1 MRKLNLKNKLIL
13 SSFVMSILI
22 MISSTVVVSIIVR
35 KQSEQTS
42 HDQIQKALNIVQ
54 NDLSD
59 KEEKILKDARQMATV
74 DDLGS
79 SLKFL
84 MDYKSNDQATLTGST
99 YKTISNNI
107 YQIGMTGGIWK
118 TFVYDLNGALVSFSV
133 QKDRDSFLI
142 GHTVSGTESSFEYA
156 MLKQGEKIQADSWQK
171 TNQPP
176 DESIEVKFKNQM
188 PKDEKLFFQE
198 SGNNL
203 CLVALIPAI
212 GADYEEGTGNAVYRQ
227 FGFVK
232 TFLKIDRGFAAKISR
247 LTGMRIN
254 IFLND
259 TLVIGDIEE
268 YNRLDSDIIKA
279 GGPNVRTLTNG
290 TVLNSVDIAEE
301 GYFQGILPLHDESGV
316 IGAITT
322 LLSRHIV
329 SKNTWQIIQILILVF
344 IGVLLL
350 VIPSAIFFS
359 NSLTRP
365 INRIID
371 NLSDTAQQVYN
382 ASVQVSSSS
391 HELAEGASRQAS
403 SLEETS
409 GSLEEM
415 SSMTSSN
422 AENAKQV
429 NNHNNELVENLKN
442 ANTTMKALI
451 ESMGGI
457 ADKSSNVA
465 KIIKTIDEIAFQ
477 TNLLALNATVEAA
490 RAGEAGAG
498 FAVVADEVRNLALR
512 VAEASKNTQGMV
524 KEIIESIDD
533 GSGLVKETDERYRIV
548 AVGVAK
554 IKELISEISSA
565 SNEQAQGINQINIA
579 VAEMDKITQMNASN
593 AEESAG
599 ASEELNGH
607 SANMDKIVAEL
618 VPLIRGNGKGAKIK
632 SPKPAKTEEK

>member
-13 SSFVMSILI
+13 SSFVMAILI

-84 MDYKSNDQATLTGST
+84 MDYKTNDQATLTGST

-118 TFVYDLNGALVSFSV
+118 TFVYDLNGDLVSFSV
-133 QKDRDSFLI
+133 QKDRNSVLI
-142 GHTVSGTESSFEYA
+142 GHILSGAESSFEYA
-156 MLKQGEKIQADSWQK
+156 VLKQGEKIQADSWQK

-176 DESIEVKFKNQM
+176 DESIEVRFKNQI

-212 GADYEEGTGNAVYRQ
+212 GTDYEEGTGNAVYRQ

-232 TFLKIDRGFAAKISR
+232 TFLKIDRGFVAKMSR

-301 GYFQGILPLHDESGV
+301 GYFQGIFPLHDESGV

-329 SKNTWQIIQILILVF
+329 SKNTWQIIQILVLVF
-344 IGVLLL
+344 IGVLIL

-451 ESMGGI
+451 ESMAGI

>member
-1 MRKLNLKNKLIL
+1 
-13 SSFVMSILI
+13 MSILI

-35 KQSEQTS
+35 KQSEQTA

-118 TFVYDLNGALVSFSV
+118 TFVYDLNGDLVSFSV
-133 QKDRDSFLI
+133 QKDRDSVLM

-156 MLKQGEKIQADSWQK
+156 VLKQGEKIQADSWQK

-176 DESIEVKFKNQM
+176 DESIEVRFKNQM

-212 GADYEEGTGNAVYRQ
+212 GTDYEEGTGNAVYRQ

-232 TFLKIDRGFAAKISR
+232 TFLKIDRGFAAKMSR

-259 TLVIGDIEE
+259 TLVIGDIQE

-290 TVLNSVDIAEE
+290 MVLNSVDIAEE

-329 SKNTWQIIQILILVF
+329 SKKYLADYTDF
-344 IGVLLL
+344 DFGFYRSSPIGYSLSHFFSLTPLPDLSTVLL
-350 VIPSAIFFS
+350 
-359 NSLTRP
+359 
-365 INRIID
+365 
-371 NLSDTAQQVYN
+371 
-382 ASVQVSSSS
+382 
-391 HELAEGASRQAS
+391 
-403 SLEETS
+403 
-409 GSLEEM
+409 
-415 SSMTSSN
+415 
-422 AENAKQV
+422 
-429 NNHNNELVENLKN
+429 
-442 ANTTMKALI
+442 
-451 ESMGGI
+451 
-457 ADKSSNVA
+457 
-465 KIIKTIDEIAFQ
+465 
-477 TNLLALNATVEAA
+477 
-490 RAGEAGAG
+490 
-498 FAVVADEVRNLALR
+498 
-512 VAEASKNTQGMV
+512 
-524 KEIIESIDD
+524 
-533 GSGLVKETDERYRIV
+533 
-548 AVGVAK
+548 
-554 IKELISEISSA
+554 
-565 SNEQAQGINQINIA
+565 
-579 VAEMDKITQMNASN
+579 IT
-593 AEESAG
+593 
-599 ASEELNGH
+599 
-607 SANMDKIVAEL
+607 
-618 VPLIRGNGKGAKIK
+618 
-632 SPKPAKTEEK
+632 